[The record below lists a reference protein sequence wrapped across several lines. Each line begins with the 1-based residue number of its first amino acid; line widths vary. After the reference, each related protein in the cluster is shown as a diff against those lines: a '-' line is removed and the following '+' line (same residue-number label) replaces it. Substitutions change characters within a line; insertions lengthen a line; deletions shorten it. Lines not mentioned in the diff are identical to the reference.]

1 MIEHV
6 ISFLNMALQQDSDTV
21 NKMFLDIEVLADD
34 DVINH
39 PTIQINSQG
48 NLRLIGV
55 LNGLVLNENDT
66 LIVMVMND
74 DGEKIKRFEVS
85 EKWW

>member
-66 LIVMVMND
+66 LIVMVMDD